1 MSESEQLHE
10 ISDEINAQ
18 INLVELKTV
27 VTPTRA
33 LLWVAGTTCDPKLC
47 SVKIESYQNKL
58 YDANRAAPLALPMIP
73 TPIRQCPNNVLFITL
88 TSVALGIIN
97 SEKDN
102 QHYRYRQ

>member
-1 MSESEQLHE
+1 MQTAICQKKMVKCMSESEQLHE
-10 ISDEINAQ
+10 MSDEINAQ

-58 YDANRAAPLALPMIP
+58 CDANEQPR
-73 TPIRQCPNNVLFITL
+73 
-88 TSVALGIIN
+88 
-97 SEKDN
+97 
-102 QHYRYRQ
+102 